1 MTPDEQHS
9 RPAAHRA
16 GHGARGRPA
25 DRDDALTVR
34 RRARLRRSRSRT
46 PMQGL
51 LRRKP
56 RSPRCRRSLW
66 RHRHLRR
73 RHRPHRPLSR
83 CPTPTASATGRC
95 PPEPAAPARAAA
107 PPPPPP
113 SAPVEPQ
120 LPPTQPTVAAPPPPP
135 PYTEPPTQPYQ
146 PPAPPVTD
154 PRYQQQAPPPPA
166 PVDPRYQQV
175 PRPRRP
181 AMTRARFVP
190 AAAPPAPPQYPPY
203 AVAPGGQ
210 QQPPKRGRT
219 GLIVAGV
226 IAIVLLL
233 VGAAVAVV
241 LTVSGSDKGAT
252 ADSVAATSAAVTQN
266 TVTVTK
272 TLPSTPKSSTSKKST
287 TTERSSAK
295 AQAPAVPTPNVAQ
308 RATLA
313 RAQIKAMI
321 RGHFQKIVDGNYT
334 SAYNDLAPSASTA
347 SESSW
352 IQQIRDDGL
361 YSFNVNVAPQLYS
374 TTSGVANILNFHTE
388 ASASGCKDWSGSWS
402 VVRSGGVWKIG
413 KSNLSQTVVSC
424 GE

>member
-1 MTPDEQHS
+1 MTPDEQHYDQPPTEPDMAPVADQPTVTMPS
-9 RPAAHRA
+9 PFPEGDLPEVAVTHPDAGPSATEAPVAAMPPQPMAPPPPPPAAPSA
-16 GHGARGRPA
+16 PPA
-25 DRDDALTVR
+25 E
-34 RRARLRRSRSRT
+34 
-46 PMQGL
+46 
-51 LRRKP
+51 
-56 RSPRCRRSLW
+56 
-66 RHRHLRR
+66 
-73 RHRPHRPLSR
+73 PLSDAYR
-83 CPTPTASATGRC
+83 VSYGAVPA
-95 PPEPAAPARAAA
+95 EPAAPARAAA
-107 PPPPPP
+107 PPPPPS

-120 LPPTQPTVAAPPPPP
+120 LPPTQPTVAAPPPQ
-135 PYTEPPTQPYQ
+135 YTEPPTQPYQ

-166 PVDPRYQQV
+166 PVDPRYQQA
-175 PRPRRP
+175 PPTAP
-181 AMTRARFVP
+181 TGYDTRGFVP
-190 AAAPPAPPQYPPY
+190 AGAPPAPPQYPY

-233 VGAAVAVV
+233 VGAAAAVV
-241 LTVSGSDKGAT
+241 LTVSGSDKGAK

-272 TLPSTPKSSTSKKST
+272 TLPSTSKSSTSKKST
-287 TTERSSAK
+287 TTKRSSAK

-361 YSFNVNVAPQLYS
+361 YSFNVNVAPQLTS

-402 VVRSGGVWKIG
+402 VVRNGGVWKIS